1 MTPDEI
7 LRSKFRLGEVLVTTP
22 LHEHCEKN
30 NFSLLP
36 YLIRHSQCDWG
47 DLCQEDKESNNYA
60 LENGERL
67 LSAYK
72 LRDGEKIWI
81 ITEWDRSVTT
91 ILFPSDY

>member
-1 MTPDEI
+1 MTPEEI
-7 LRSKFRLGEVLVTTP
+7 LRSKFTLGDIVVTTP
-22 LHEHCEKN
+22 LHDHCKTN

-36 YLIRHSQCDWG
+36 YLIRHAQGDWG
-47 DLCQEDKESNNYA
+47 DLCQEDKESNEYA
-60 LENGERL
+60 LKNGERL